1 MEPLD
6 DLDLL
11 LLEEDSGAE
20 AVPRMEILQK
30 KADAFFAETVL
41 SQGVDNRY
49 LVLAVETKLNERG
62 AEEKHL
68 LITVS
73 QDREQEVLCILR
85 NGWSSVPV
93 EPGDIVHIEGDCTS
107 EPWIVDDDFGY
118 FILSPDMLISGTSV
132 ASSIRCL
139 RRAVLSETFR
149 VSDTATRQMLIGT
162 ILHEVFQ
169 KAISESFAPEKLQE
183 LALQTLREVRHL
195 KEMYR
200 LNLSQDEVRCE
211 VEEYLPSFSKW
222 ADEYMHKGTNA
233 EFPQMHLS
241 L

>member
-85 NGWSSVPV
+85 NGW
-93 EPGDIVHIEGDCTS
+93 
-107 EPWIVDDDFGY
+107 
-118 FILSPDMLISGTSV
+118 
-132 ASSIRCL
+132 
-139 RRAVLSETFR
+139 
-149 VSDTATRQMLIGT
+149 
-162 ILHEVFQ
+162 
-169 KAISESFAPEKLQE
+169 
-183 LALQTLREVRHL
+183 
-195 KEMYR
+195 
-200 LNLSQDEVRCE
+200 
-211 VEEYLPSFSKW
+211 
-222 ADEYMHKGTNA
+222 
-233 EFPQMHLS
+233 
-241 L
+241 